1 MNGRIMQTGICFVLA
16 AMLASSA
23 AGQQSDF
30 EIQRPDGK
38 ENFIT
43 DQAGLISEADANEI
57 NTLCRALLAETA
69 TPIIVVTIDSMS
81 DAGRSGIRIETFAH
95 MLFDSWGI
103 GHEKLTINGE
113 EKVWNTGILLLVSKG
128 DRKARIQLGAHWGHR
143 HDEFCQRIMDE
154 AIIPHFKEGEFS
166 GGILAGV
173 QSLASMA
180 RDKLEIPAAARK
192 PRPWWHYALVVGAI
206 GLAIFTVVS
215 LVRRGSG
222 GWAWVL
228 WAAVFAI
235 VGFMLYQMLTSSSR
249 SGGGGFSGG
258 SFGGGFSGGG
268 GATGSW

>member
-1 MNGRIMQTGICFVLA
+1 MQKGILCMLVAVLA
-16 AMLASSA
+16 TCA
-23 AGQQSDF
+23 AGQQDRF
-30 EIQRPDGK
+30 EIRRPDGK

-43 DQAGLISEADANEI
+43 DQAGLISESDANEI
-57 NTLCRALLAETA
+57 NTIARKLLTEKA
-69 TPIIVVTIDSMS
+69 TPILVVTIDSMGE
-81 DAGRSGIRIETFAH
+81 AGGGQMRIETFAH

-103 GHEKLTINGE
+103 GHAKLKINGE

-143 HDEFCQRIMDE
+143 HDEFCQTIMDE
-154 AIIPHFKEGEFS
+154 AIVPRFKKGEFS

-173 QSLASMA
+173 KSLASMA
-180 RDKLEIPAAARK
+180 RDKLEIPAAAK
-192 PRPWWHYALVVGAI
+192 VPRPWWHYALVVGAI

-222 GWAWVL
+222 GWAWLL
-228 WAAVFAI
+228 WGAIFAI
-235 VGFMLYQMLTSSSR
+235 VGFLLYRMLTQSSR
-249 SGGGGFSGG
+249 GGGGFGGG